1 MQSRQRIVIAG
12 IVGVLGVALTWIVLT
27 PTRTG
32 TGRRPPSVA
41 LPRPRS
47 ASERARQEAR
57 RWYTRATLLTKQQQD
72 GMEAWDA
79 PALERLGPEAHRRSV
94 IARTTELHRSRDA
107 AERAARLA
115 TTREEKYEALLLSRL
130 DCDAGYHDRELVAA
144 RKLISLAPTSLV
156 SLRVLR
162 RAARCNRLVP
172 LARQTDAAIAAV
184 SEKDKA
190 SGKQSDFVR
199 FRLGTGV
206 ASGKANSP

>member
-12 IVGVLGVALTWIVLT
+12 IVGVLGVALTWIVIT

-130 DCDAGYHDRELVAA
+130 DCDAGYHDRELGAA
-144 RKLISLAPTSLV
+144 RKLISLAPASRA
-156 SLRVLR
+156 SLRALHP
-162 RAARCNRLVP
+162 AAGCNRLVS
-172 LARQTDAAIAAV
+172 LARQTDRAITSPSTRDNATR
-184 SEKDKA
+184 EGPDLHN
-190 SGKQSDFVR
+190 
-199 FRLGTGV
+199 FRLWTAG
-206 ASGKANSP
+206 ASRKGDAP